1 MLLAFSMSD
10 IINVPFGYLM
20 DILYQLTANYGV
32 ALILFAILVKLI
44 LLPVTAKSKKSTM
57 KMARLTPRLKVIQ
70 KKYEH
75 DPQKQAQMVQ
85 AFYKEEGVSMSGGCL
100 WSFVPLLIMIPLY
113 QVVRQPIVYMLHETA
128 ETAAEIVKI
137 VADELPEVLTKKNE
151 YYHQM
156 IASSYI
162 AKYADAIK
170 EALPQVSDKVLA
182 GLNFSFLGLDLS
194 LIPSIFSINLT
205 WQSIGGILIPV
216 LSAGSQVLHTLITQ
230 KMNNSLVTD
239 EKGVYDAQTAKDSQ
253 ANQASK
259 TMMWMGPVMS
269 LWIGFSIPLALSL
282 YWLIQGLVAIVIDVY
297 LTLKYRKIYDAEDAI
312 RLKKYMEEE
321 ALEAEKERLRAEK
334 RAANPDGITEN
345 TSKKKLQKQ
354 QQLAEEAAKTAA
366 AKEYAAK
373 KGQPTEEE
381 PERQVLSGIP
391 SRPYCKGRAYDPNRY
406 SRETTEE

>member
-239 EKGVYDAQTAKDSQ
+239 EKGVYDAQTWHVLMRSSPVARWSYGDSFWDS
-253 ANQASK
+253 ADLN
-259 TMMWMGPVMS
+259 TPDTPDVTDTPDLMP
-269 LWIGFSIPLALSL
+269 PLAIAAAATPGVTRITGAARLRLKESDRLSAMAQVIRAL
-282 YWLIQGLVAIVIDVY
+282 GGNAEEREDGLIIRGSRLKGLAGMEAENGGIVRPLLVV
-297 LTLKYRKIYDAEDAI
+297 TRKEDA
-312 RLKKYMEEE
+312 
-321 ALEAEKERLRAEK
+321 K
-334 RAANPDGITEN
+334 RSCSA
-345 TSKKKLQKQ
+345 
-354 QQLAEEAAKTAA
+354 
-366 AKEYAAK
+366 
-373 KGQPTEEE
+373 
-381 PERQVLSGIP
+381 
-391 SRPYCKGRAYDPNRY
+391 
-406 SRETTEE
+406 